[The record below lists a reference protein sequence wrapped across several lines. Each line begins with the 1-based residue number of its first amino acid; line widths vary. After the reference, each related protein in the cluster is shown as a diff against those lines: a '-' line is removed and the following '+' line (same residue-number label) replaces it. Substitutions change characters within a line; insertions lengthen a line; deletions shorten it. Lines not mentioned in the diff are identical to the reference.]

1 MANCTSCGTPME
13 TRREEVEYDEAGLPG
28 VILRGVDVS
37 RCPGCGEKEVA
48 IPRLPS
54 LHQALARIVVT
65 KPGRLTG
72 PEIRFLRK
80 HLGLSGQDFADVI
93 GSDPSTI
100 SRWENGKEAMN
111 KHADRLLRLM
121 ILIGKRLQK
130 YQLAR
135 VARDDAE
142 PSRYEAILDGNA
154 WRAEIGF

>member
-1 MANCTSCGTPME
+1 MANCTTCGTPME
-13 TRREEVEYDEAGLPG
+13 TGRDEVEYDAAGLPG
-28 VILRGVDVS
+28 VILRGVEVS
-37 RCPGCGEKEVA
+37 RCPGCGATDVA
-48 IPRLPS
+48 IPREPA
-54 LHQALARIVVT
+54 LHQALARVVVN

-80 HLGLSGQDFADVI
+80 HLGLSGQDFADVM

-111 KHADRLLRLM
+111 KHADRLLRVMVL
-121 ILIGKRLQK
+121 LGKRLQK

-142 PSRYEAILDGNA
+142 PSRYEAILDENG